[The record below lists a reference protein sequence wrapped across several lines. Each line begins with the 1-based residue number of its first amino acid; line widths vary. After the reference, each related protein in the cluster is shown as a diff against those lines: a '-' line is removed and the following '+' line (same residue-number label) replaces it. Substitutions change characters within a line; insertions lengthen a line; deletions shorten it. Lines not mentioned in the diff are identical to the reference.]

1 MLTVVH
7 DLHIKGY
14 IVDLQ
19 SIIVFPAH
27 THTHTIDLKIEKD
40 NLTARSFESYL

>member
-27 THTHTIDLKIEKD
+27 THTIDLKIEKD